1 MCDYPCTSVCVLLYI
16 RMDVKRCIQNIT
28 ICFYGYNMILH
39 NYTEGHFLDSFL
51 VLALQFMPASHVC
64 YHTILLCPQT
74 ALCLCWNQIKIHLQ
88 VVLLQFVLDKVF
100 TKWNCPQQTNTPE
113 FLNLKKKVCP
123 VMLFTYYIW
132 RPGSTR
138 FDSTHH
144 LHFQHN
150 WAACLKVCLDA
161 MMLLSQ
167 SQFYQRITTTNVLLL
182 IQLQT

>member
-113 FLNLKKKVCP
+113 FLNLKKKYVQWCCLP
-123 VMLFTYYIW
+123 IT
-132 RPGSTR
+132 
-138 FDSTHH
+138 FDG
-144 LHFQHN
+144 L
-150 WAACLKVCLDA
+150 A
-161 MMLLSQ
+161 LLGLT
-167 SQFYQRITTTNVLLL
+167 QRTICISTTTGLPAWRSVLTQWCSCPNPSS
-182 IQLQT
+182 IKESPPPMCFC